1 MSLPIPSRDVQD
13 RAKRV
18 VREFVEY
25 ASSKRD
31 ERLKY
36 IDELYDNYMV
46 REPKSNYPG
55 RAKNVDSFSHEA
67 VETIVPRIFEVL
79 TQNGQ
84 LKYEVG
90 PVGIEDEIFTKKANA
105 LIAHDL
111 KMAKGRKKLIE
122 GSRYIGKYGTGV
134 FMTPWVKESRRRL
147 KPRYS
152 IKGVKYEV
160 DPENRSRDIPVY
172 QEVLEGYEL
181 TETPIHEGVGL
192 ELVDLRSC
200 YLDPFEPDVQKAQA
214 IVHEQN
220 IAFEDLKREEMRRG
234 RIPFYDE
241 HGRRAIVE
249 RVVGHYFNLQ
259 ELKERLGKGTEI
271 KEEVAGSSQT
281 RSQSTITP
289 QKKAKVKHY
298 YGRFDKGDGKDAEYV
313 IAMAEGDIVI
323 RCDVSDLPERPYIVS
338 RYIPV
343 EGQTYGLGI
352 LEILRVSQTISS
364 DILNQYIDNAT
375 MILCHMWKRRAGS
388 GVTDDM
394 LEFRPFG
401 VIDLD
406 DLDDLQPLY
415 PANVTHTAVEALS
428 YLTERR
434 REAVGA
440 MRTLQGTPMSYRTTA
455 TEVTEMKSEA
465 LARIVIGAINI
476 EEELIGPLL
485 QRIIEYNH
493 RFMARE
499 KLVRIS
505 GDDGDTA
512 IFESVTPQDLAGK
525 YDYTPTG
532 AKNFQ
537 QKLQRRNDW
546 QSFMANVA
554 NMTTIK
560 PEVLRSLGFNLGLL
574 IKEIAKT
581 YDLPNIEKVFVGVEE
596 QSQPCLSPG
605 GNGEADPVSAAIQ
618 QLTGG
623 VNV

>member
-1 MSLPIPSRDVQD
+1 VPQKREGYELVSLPIPSKDVQD

-25 ASSKRD
+25 AAPKRD
-31 ERLKY
+31 ERLKH

-46 REPKSNYPG
+46 RESKSNYPG

-79 TQNGQ
+79 TQNGH

-90 PVGIEDEIFTKKANA
+90 PVGVEDEIFTEKANA

-111 KMAKGRKKLIE
+111 KMAKGP
-122 GSRYIGKYGTGV
+122 GV

-160 DPENRSRDIPVY
+160 DPENGSRDVPVY

-220 IAFEDLKREEMRRG
+220 VAFEDLKREEMRRG
-234 RIPFYDE
+234 RIPFHDE
-241 HGRRAIVE
+241 YGRRAIVE
-249 RVVGHYFNLQ
+249 RVVGHYFNLK
-259 ELKERLGKGTEI
+259 ELKERLEKGTEI
-271 KEEVAGSSQT
+271 KEEVAGSSQM
-281 RSQSTITP
+281 RSQSTVTP
-289 QKKAKVKHY
+289 RKKAKVRHY

-313 IAMAEGDIVI
+313 IAIAENDIVI
-323 RCDVSDLPERPYIVS
+323 RCDVSDLPERPYIVT
-338 RYIPV
+338 RYIPI

-375 MILCHMWKRRAGS
+375 MILCNMWKRRAGS

-394 LEFRPFG
+394 LEFQPFG
-401 VIDLD
+401 IIDLD

-415 PANVTHTAVEALS
+415 PANVTNTAVEALS

-455 TEVTEMKSEA
+455 TEVTEMKLEA

-476 EEELIGPLL
+476 EEELVAPLL

-493 RFMARE
+493 RFMGGE

-505 GDDGDTA
+505 GDDGTA
-512 IFESVTPQDLAGK
+512 GTFESITPQDLAGR
-525 YDYTPTG
+525 YDYNPVG
-532 AKNFQ
+532 VKNFQ

-554 NMTTIK
+554 DMTAIN
-560 PEVLRSLGFNLGLL
+560 PAVLGTLGFNLGLL
-574 IKEIAKT
+574 IKEIART
-581 YDLPNIEKVFVGVEE
+581 YDLPNIEKVFEGVEE
-596 QSQPCLSPG
+596 HPQPGLSPG
-605 GNGEADPVSAAIQ
+605 GNGGIDPVAAVVQ